1 LPTHARAKVVLELL
15 LIQITELEQSRDAV
29 LKDETPDKAA
39 GMIQRL
45 AKLRRS
51 ASSAMGEGSEM
62 PD

>member
-1 LPTHARAKVVLELL
+1 LL

>member
-1 LPTHARAKVVLELL
+1 MLDHLELL